1 MNIKRCTLTFCSFFF
16 TLTATAQTV
25 DLSDAEQ
32 AWVEQNPTVTYCVDP
47 DWVPFEHINKQGQH
61 VGISADLLQLVA
73 SRVGLTLQ
81 LVPTATWPES
91 MDAARQGRCQVLSFL
106 NETPERQQWSAF
118 TSPLLTEPNII
129 ITREDHNFVAD
140 LSALHGQTVALPK
153 GTSVAE
159 HIASQYPNLK
169 IILTETEDEVMAAVA
184 NRQADMAIRSLAVS
198 AYTIRKQGL
207 FMLKIAGRLPGF
219 DNQLRMGVR
228 LDQPMLLSILDKG
241 VSAITP
247 QERERILNQH
257 VVINVPPAIDPRWL
271 AAGGLVLAL
280 LLAVAVLWW
289 RLSQR
294 AAEQRFHL
302 LEQRLH
308 MEKRNRE
315 VQSRLVAMISHELR
329 TPTAIISSAAQSLG
343 LLLPLRNEET
353 ELRLQRI
360 RAAVARIV
368 GITEQFLLKDRVDQ
382 GAIQLNWGAVDPVA
396 LCANA
401 LQLLG
406 EPRIQFHP
414 PAARMVQADGSM
426 LQVVFEN
433 LLRNALAYADLGTP
447 IQVDITFR
455 REDWTFSV
463 RNQGEC
469 ISPDKVLD
477 IFEPYTRANAHPDIS
492 GTGLGLYLV
501 RRVALH
507 HQGVVALTCNTE
519 RTVEFTLTLPYDAGR
534 GSSAVQA

>member
-1 MNIKRCTLTFCSFFF
+1 MNIKRGILIFCLFLF

-25 DLSDAEQ
+25 DLSNAEQ
-32 AWVEQNPTVTYCVDP
+32 AWIRQNPTVRYCVDP

-61 VGISADLLQLVA
+61 EGISADLLQLVA
-73 SRVGLTLQ
+73 NRAGLTLQ
-81 LVPTATWPES
+81 LLPTATWSES

-106 NETPERQQWSAF
+106 NETPERQQWWAF

-140 LSALHGQTVALPK
+140 LGALQGQTVALPK

-159 HIASQYPNLK
+159 HIARQYPNLK

-184 NRQADMAIRSLAVS
+184 NRKADMAIRSLAIA

-207 FMLKIAGRLPGF
+207 FMLKIAGRLPNF

-241 VSAITP
+241 ANSITP
-247 QERERILNQH
+247 QERERILNH
-257 VVINVPPAIDPRWL
+257 HLVISVPPAIDTRWL
-271 AAGGLVLAL
+271 WAGGVVLTLLL
-280 LLAVAVLWW
+280 LLAALWW
-289 RLSQR
+289 RLTQR

-315 VQSRLVAMISHELR
+315 VQHRLVAMISHELR
-329 TPTAIISSAAQSLG
+329 TPTAIISSAAQSLA
-343 LLLPLRNEET
+343 LLLPQRNEET
-353 ELRLQRI
+353 EVRLQRI
-360 RAAVARIV
+360 RTAVARIV
-368 GITEQFLLKDRVDQ
+368 GITDQFLLKDRVDQ
-382 GAIQLNWGAVDPVA
+382 GTIQLNLGTVDPVA
-396 LCANA
+396 LCTNA

-414 PAARMVQADGSM
+414 PTARMVQADGSM

-433 LLRNALAYADLGTP
+433 MLRNALAYATPDTP
-447 IQVDITFR
+447 IQVDITFKQT
-455 REDWTFSV
+455 DWTFTV

-469 ISPDKVLD
+469 ISPEKVLD
-477 IFEPYTRANAHPDIS
+477 IFEPYTRANAHPAIS

-507 HQGVVALTCNTE
+507 HQGVVALTRNTE